1 MTHYTPEAPLFAL
14 PDPPFRAASC
24 SVNRA
29 RVHCMSALF
38 TDWKA
43 AMQFTKLGSTG
54 LDISRLALGCMTFG
68 VPQPGTHQWTL
79 NEDDS
84 RVIFRRA
91 VELGINFF
99 DTANMYS
106 AGSSEEIVGKLL
118 KEFTR
123 RDEVVVATKVY
134 NPVVPPVKGAQVP
147 NAAGLSRKAI
157 LTEIDAS
164 LKRMDLDYVD
174 LYQTHRWDYNTPIE
188 ETMEALHDV
197 VKSGK
202 ARYIG
207 ASSMYAWQFAKAQ
220 EVARANGWT
229 RFVSMQNQIS
239 LLYREEE
246 REMIPLCRD
255 QGVGLIP
262 WSPLARGRLTRP
274 AGVETRRSASD
285 AIIKVLFG
293 KTEQADKAVI
303 DAVETIAGA
312 LKVPMAQVA
321 LAWVLAKPG
330 MSAPIVG
337 ASKVGQIE
345 DAVAALALKLP
356 AEHLAALEAPYIPHA
371 VVGHQ

>member
-1 MTHYTPEAPLFAL
+1 
-14 PDPPFRAASC
+14 
-24 SVNRA
+24 
-29 RVHCMSALF
+29 
-38 TDWKA
+38 
-43 AMQFTKLGSTG
+43 MQFTKLGSTG

-68 VPQPGTHQWTL
+68 DPQPGTHQWTL
-79 NEDDS
+79 NETDS

-99 DTANMYS
+99 DTANIYS
-106 AGSSEEIVGKLL
+106 AGSSEVIVGKLL

-123 RDEVVVATKVY
+123 REETVVATKVY
-134 NPVVPPVKGAQVP
+134 YPVQPVVGEKKP
-147 NAAGLSRKAI
+147 NAGGLSRKAI
-157 LTEIDAS
+157 MTAIDAS
-164 LKRMDLDYVD
+164 LTRLDLDYVD
-174 LYQTHRWDYNTPIE
+174 LYQTHRWDYDTPIE

-207 ASSMYAWQFAKAQ
+207 ASSMFAWQFAKAQ

-229 RFVSMQNQIS
+229 RFVSMQNQVS

-274 AGVETRRSASD
+274 SGVETRRSESD
-285 AIIKVLFG
+285 AVTKILFG
-293 KTEQADKAVI
+293 KTEQADKGVI
-303 DAVETIAGA
+303 DAVEKIAGQ
-312 LKVPMAQVA
+312 LNVPMAQVA
-321 LAWVLAKPG
+321 LAWVLARPG

-337 ASKVGQIE
+337 ASTAAQVD
-345 DAVAALALKLP
+345 DAVAALSLTLAP
-356 AEHLAALEAPYIPHA
+356 EQLAALEAPYIPHA
-371 VVGHQ
+371 VAGHQ